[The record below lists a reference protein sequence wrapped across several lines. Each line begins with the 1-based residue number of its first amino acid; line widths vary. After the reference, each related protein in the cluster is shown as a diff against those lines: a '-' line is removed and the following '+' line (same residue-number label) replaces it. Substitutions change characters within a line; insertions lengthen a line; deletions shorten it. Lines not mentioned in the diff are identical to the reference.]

1 MIATVFGLFGV
12 VSLATL
18 LLTCCSRYFLRAA
31 IHLAQRQH
39 DRLESL
45 RPAWAAG
52 IEEYRRAVR
61 HERLRLRVM
70 GE

>member
-1 MIATVFGLFGV
+1 MIATLFSLFGV

-39 DRLESL
+39 DRLEAL
-45 RPAWAAG
+45 RPAWAAAKD
-52 IEEYRRAVR
+52 EYERCLR
-61 HERLRLRVM
+61 HQKLRIRVM